1 MRKSMLSRL
10 IAEEGPLKGLV
21 LKFEEETE
29 WIIGRDPDECDFVLE
44 DAAVSRRHLRC
55 TFTPDGLFVENLSES
70 NPTSING
77 ETFSEPRRLH
87 AGDRV
92 QIGHTLFLYSD
103 ASPVLVAEEESE
115 EEEVPEPI
123 YDAAF
128 DEEEKHDEALF
139 DEEEHHEADKEER
152 SNAYDTIFE
161 DGESNELPFPMLPTT
176 PFLLKVI
183 SGPNAGAEIGLEK
196 GRSYIIGKDPNSCDI
211 AFQDFSVSKIH
222 ARLSVSAEGTVE
234 IEDLDSKNGTAVNGI
249 LLAEKKSITQKDV
262 VALGTT
268 IFLVIDREAPQE
280 TIYSPSLPS
289 YEHPTPE
296 IPTEEEEPAKEK
308 AVENWK
314 SQIIP
319 TPYLVGGGSIVLVLL
334 IMFFSFFS
342 LFKANPV
349 IREKG
354 DPSQEIAQALE
365 KFKAVQFSF
374 NPASGKIFVVGDV
387 STNVDYQELLF
398 RLDEIPF
405 ITEVEDSVV
414 IDELLCKSMND
425 VISEHSGWQGITIQS
440 PQPGQFIATG
450 YLSTNA
456 EAAQFGDYITSHFP
470 YLDRLT
476 NRVAVEENIN
486 VELSQL
492 LINGGFGSVTFQTAN
507 GEVILS
513 GLYDE
518 KGAESFPALMKQMQR
533 IPGVRSVKNFARA
546 TTQEMAA
553 ITLSQQYTISGTT
566 TFDGRGYS
574 IVLNGKIYTLG
585 DNVDGMKLIA
595 IEPATVLLEKDGVKY
610 KIDYTR

>member
-1 MRKSMLSRL
+1 MLSRL
-10 IAEEGPLKGLV
+10 VAEEGPLKGLV

-44 DAAVSRRHLRC
+44 DASVSRRHLRC
-55 TFTPDGLFVENLSES
+55 TFMTDGLFVENLSES

-92 QIGHTLFLYSD
+92 QIGHTLFVYGD
-103 ASPVLVAEEESE
+103 TSPAIVAEQE

-128 DEEEKHDEALF
+128 DEEEKHDETLF
-139 DEEEHHEADKEER
+139 DEEEHHESEKEER
-152 SNAYDTIFE
+152 SSAYDTIFE
-161 DGESNELPFPMLPTT
+161 DGESNELPFPMLPTS

-249 LLAEKKSITQKDV
+249 LLKEKKSITQKDV

-280 TIYSPSLPS
+280 TIYSPSLPN
-289 YEHPTPE
+289 YEHPAPE
-296 IPTEEEEPAKEK
+296 APLEEEQQVEK
-308 AVENWK
+308 PAVENWK

-319 TPYLVGGGSIVLVLL
+319 TRYLVGGGSIAVVLL
-334 IMFFSFFS
+334 VMFFSFFS
-342 LFKANPV
+342 LFKATPI

-354 DPSQEIAQALE
+354 DPSEEIAQALE

-374 NPASGKIFVVGDV
+374 NPTSGKIFVVGDV

-405 ITEVEDSVV
+405 ITNVEDSIV

-450 YLSTNA
+450 YLATNA
-456 EAAQFGDYITSHFP
+456 EGAQFGDYITTHFP

-476 NRVAVEENIN
+476 NRVAIEENIN
-486 VELSQL
+486 VEVNQL
-492 LINGGFGSVTFQTAN
+492 LIHGGFGSVTFQTAN
-507 GEVILS
+507 GEIVLS
-513 GLYDE
+513 GVYDQ
-518 KGAESFPALMKQMQR
+518 KGEESFPALSKEIQH
-533 IPGVRSVKNFARA
+533 IPGVRTVKNFARA

-610 KIDYTR
+610 RIDYTR

>member
-10 IAEEGPLKGLV
+10 VAEEGPLKGLV

-55 TFTPDGLFVENLSES
+55 TFTSDGLFVENLSES

-77 ETFSEPRRLH
+77 ETFSEPRLLH

-92 QIGHTLFLYSD
+92 QIGHTFFVYSD
-103 ASPVLVAEEESE
+103 TSPTLVAEKEE

-128 DEEEKHDEALF
+128 DEEEKHDETLF
-139 DEEEHHEADKEER
+139 DEEEQHESEKEER
-152 SNAYDTIFE
+152 SSAYDTIFE
-161 DGESNELPFPMLPTT
+161 DGEPSELPFPMLPTS

-196 GRSYIIGKDPNSCDI
+196 GRSYIIGKDPNSCDV

-249 LLAEKKSITQKDV
+249 LLTEKKSITQKDV

-268 IFLVIDREAPQE
+268 IFVVIDREAPQE

-289 YEHPTPE
+289 YEYPAPE
-296 IPTEEEEPAKEK
+296 ALPEKEPPAEEQV
-308 AVENWK
+308 VENWK

-319 TPYLVGGGSIVLVLL
+319 TRYLVGGSSIALVLL
-334 IMFFSFFS
+334 VMFFSFFS
-342 LFKANPV
+342 LFKATPV
-349 IREKG
+349 VREKG
-354 DPSQEIAQALE
+354 DPSKEIAQVLE

-405 ITEVEDSVV
+405 ITSVEDSIV

-440 PQPGQFIATG
+440 PQAGQFVATG
-450 YLSTNA
+450 YLATNA
-456 EAAQFGDYITSHFP
+456 EAAQFGDYITTHFP

-486 VELSQL
+486 VEVNQL

-507 GEVILS
+507 GEIILS

-518 KGAESFPALMKQMQR
+518 KSAESFPNLLKQMQH
-533 IPGVRSVKNFARA
+533 IPGVRGVKNFARA